1 MRKLR
6 LVLVR
11 VDLRMRLGPGDC
23 EVLGGVVVAF
33 VTLIVFRSDGGPM
46 VFTIGSESVT
56 ARGIISAS
64 NTAVGCVI
72 GTYSNAVAGGVVIG
86 KVPNIFG
93 SSTCGGK
100 IGSI

>member
-1 MRKLR
+1 MRP
-6 LVLVR
+6 
-11 VDLRMRLGPGDC
+11 DPDDC

-33 VTLIVFRSDGGPM
+33 VTVIVFRLNDGSM
-46 VFTIGSESVT
+46 MFTIGPEFVT

-64 NTAVGCVI
+64 DTAVGCVI

-100 IGSI
+100 IGPI